1 VCEAFG
7 CTPSQARAEL
17 ETDPD
22 RTVLRILEL
31 RAYARTKAQVDAAK
45 DPKDVPTGALADL
58 VQEIEVDRWRARKGR
73 HGG

>member
-1 VCEAFG
+1 VCEAFS
-7 CTPSQARAEL
+7 CTPSQAREEL
-17 ETDPD
+17 EADPD
-22 RTVLRILEL
+22 RTALRILEL

-45 DPKDVPTGALADL
+45 EAKDMPTGDLAEL